1 MARMNADEI
10 AAAVARARWDGAR
23 EIETL
28 VSSMT
33 KLGLGL
39 AAISGALEA
48 QIKELGATVVAA
60 REKAEA
66 SRVAKPEPKK
76 EAAQT
81 PLE

>member
-33 KLGLGL
+33 KLGLSL
-39 AAISGALEA
+39 AAVAGALAEEVKA
-48 QIKELGATVVAA
+48 IGVVAVDA
-60 REKAEA
+60 ESKAVD
-66 SRVAKPEPKK
+66 SRAERPAPPTDP
-76 EAAQT
+76 A
-81 PLE
+81 

>member
-1 MARMNADEI
+1 MARMNVQEIEAEVARAHHEGAKEI
-10 AAAVARARWDGAR
+10 AA
-23 EIETL
+23 L